1 MTPRA
6 RLATAAL
13 AVGMI
18 LTPVAGCSQNDQN
31 QNDQNQNQ
39 NDQNQNDQN
48 QNQNDQNQNQNQNQ

>member
-31 QNDQNQNQ
+31 QN
-39 NDQNQNDQN
+39 QNQNDQN
-48 QNQNDQNQNQNQNQ
+48 QNQNDQNQNQ